1 MNKWE
6 HTMVITRFV
15 YDRTSSSNWSSK
27 AGCLCKLRCDVKS
40 SLFYAFLSR
49 QHQDTHAWPGTPT
62 VYTSF
67 NHELLCWKISRHP
80 KGLSRHPLPDSH
92 LGRTRDG
99 FHRYETFSHSIIFFF
114 RSTSNS
120 QYLTHLFFCFPLLPR
135 RFFLLT
141 RCMRPAPANREQ
153 VDVSF

>member
-49 QHQDTHAWPGTPT
+49 QHQEPHAWPGTPT
-62 VYTSF
+62 VYTPLIMNFSVEKYRDIQKACLVILFLTLTWVGLVMVFTGTKLFRIVLSF
-67 NHELLCWKISRHP
+67 SFVRRQTHNILHTC
-80 KGLSRHPLPDSH
+80 
-92 LGRTRDG
+92 
-99 FHRYETFSHSIIFFF
+99 FFVF
-114 RSTSNS
+114 
-120 QYLTHLFFCFPLLPR
+120 LFFHAGFFYSLDVCDQPLQTVNR
-135 RFFLLT
+135 LT
-141 RCMRPAPANREQ
+141 
-153 VDVSF
+153 